1 MSKLGQI
8 KTPKEKYP
16 KVETSQS
23 SPKHINMIE
32 DIGSESE
39 IEPDKLEK
47 QFITAIGATNS
58 RPPLRNY
65 YTRPTP
71 VDMQLEENN
80 FSNPSSFNG
89 SSIYEWNLDGM
100 TNYQVITLLQ
110 HMLMAANS
118 ARNRNLG
125 ESETVIARYLIAGFT
140 GQLRGWWDF
149 YLTPTDQNNI
159 LNSIKIEP
167 NGNPILINEQPLS
180 DAVTTLVTAITKHF
194 IGNASTVLER
204 GRELLINLRCPTLT
218 HFRWYKDVFM
228 SKLYQRSD
236 AQQDFWKER
245 FIAGLPNLFSERVR
259 TRIRNKHNGALP
271 FSLYTFGE
279 LISEICAEGLVLC
292 NDIKLK
298 NQIKK
303 EHKSGRTE
311 LGQFCYQ
318 FGYDTLSVPNYG
330 TQEKVSKTRKSF
342 RKPKFSKKYRKEES
356 SKPFKRFSKRKSFPK
371 SKVICHKCGKPG
383 HYANKCYTKQKINE
397 LIIDEDLR
405 KQLNEILLNNRTNR
419 AWYRISFSTEQRA
432 QYKELFFQ
440 TLKAYKTYFHFFGW
454 FYSYCLDNN
463 IEIPEYMNPQKQI
476 NVFKRI
482 TREWYIWPTHEKQES
497 IHPPFNKFAMKGDMN
512 SNFLAAPL
520 KHIVDTSTSNHLNSV
535 TAGEIQSLAEQSNY
549 TNIIL
554 STIGEQTTRIEDTI
568 FQVKDVVS
576 DFYSKM
582 QPPKG
587 ISDNIFGTSPSFN
600 LASSSSSVVRNIEQP
615 LIKPSI
621 DLDSRFKLIF
631 EEPSGEF
638 LKELMSKLGQIKTPK
653 EKYPKVE
660 TSQSSPKHIN
670 MIGDIGSESEIE
682 PDKLEKQFI
691 TAIGATNSRPPLRN
705 YYTRPTPVD
714 MQLEEKNFSN
724 PLSFNGS
731 SIYEWNLDGM
741 TDYHV
746 ITLLQHM
753 LMAANSARNRN
764 LRESEAVIARYLI
777 AGFTGQLRGWW
788 DFYLTPTNQNNI
800 LNSIKIEPNGN
811 PILINKQPLSDAVT
825 TLVTA
830 ITKHFIGNASTVL
843 ERGRELLINLRC
855 PTLTHFRW
863 YKDVFMSK
871 LYQRSDAQ
879 QDFWKE
885 RFIAGLP
892 NLFSE
897 RVRTRIRNKHNG
909 ALPFSLYTFG
919 ELISVICA
927 EGLVLCNDIKLKNQ
941 LKKEHKSGRTE
952 LGQFC
957 YQFGYDT
964 LSVPNY
970 GTKEKVSKTRKPF
983 RKPKFSKKYR
993 KEESSKPFK
1002 RFSKRKSFPKTKVIC
1017 HKCGKPGHYANKCY
1031 TKQKIN
1037 ELIIDED
1044 LRKQLNEILLNPSD
1058 SEDNHSLELNNI
1070 DGDINSFCSS
1080 SNHSSDHEDT
1090 CHDCNSKTDY
1100 YKAILDING
1109 LSINVI
1115 TSEESIILDLLDKID
1130 DPEKKK
1136 QVIFKYLHG
1145 KQSPP
1150 TPNDSKQIPT
1160 IGNTFNFSTVMDRLQ
1175 TIELKGPTIQDLQG
1189 EILSL
1194 KRDVKTLSTRIS
1206 LLELHNIE
1214 EVKREEEEEEI
1225 YLNDNNNRLKIY
1237 PDIINDTKIPS
1248 PSKEQEILSIDRVV
1262 FQKWYVSIKIVIS
1275 KDFTFEGI
1283 ALIDSGADLNCIK
1296 EGLVPTKYCETTRQA
1311 LTTANNGRMKI
1322 NYKISESWVCND
1334 GICLKTHF
1342 IVVRGLSQSIIL
1354 GTPFLSLLNPMIV
1367 DDKGIH
1373 SKALDHDICFKFIN
1387 PPQEQ
1392 IIHSLKKEL
1401 IFRQNQICFLKED
1414 LKFQKINRS
1423 LDQEKERI
1431 RNFQR
1436 TIESEICA
1444 EVPNEF
1450 WHRKQHIINLPYE
1463 PDFNERD
1470 IPTKARPIQMSQELL
1485 NHCKK
1490 EIQDLL
1496 DKRLI
1501 RKNEIREKTQLQR
1514 FLGSLNYIADFYQ
1527 DLYKDTKVLYQRL
1540 QKNPQP
1546 WTIVHTQ
1553 AIRRIKLRA
1562 KTLPCLCLP
1571 LPEAFKI
1578 VETDASDIGYGGI
1591 LKQKVD
1597 GKMTPPRNSGYNAH
1611 AHCPDIIQIEDEEQ
1625 DLSPIE
1631 VANNYL
1637 TNGWAYPQ
1645 KASGKSRDYYEEIL
1659 RLTKSAVLTHNF
1671 EKPPRHSSRNIELPF
1686 QFSKVEILKFIT
1698 KKQWGIDPTRIR
1710 ELPPHFSPRHFNY
1723 FDYIDAWNHVLLYQ
1737 NPSHKHFWFIFFS
1750 RNFDGNFPNWIAN
1763 WWLNY
1768 GPDFEEWPS
1777 TQVTEAY
1784 QLYAPMVKGLPKLQ
1798 FMADFSIPWIL
1809 CWQYAIQK
1817 STNSSLEYPPTLVR
1831 QFGSKWWPK
1840 FDDSHCYIEAV
1851 TELFPTLKAAS
1862 TKWKSYPKT
1871 KSHALHCDAE
1881 FSKRK
1886 NEILCRLSKEKPFLN
1901 KRELLQVVTFEMLK
1915 MSEEDYNADSDNSA
1929 NSTKE
1934 SSSGKEGSDEPITD
1948 NMSTGPTIDNM
1959 LKINPDIINDTKI
1972 PSPSKEQEILSIDR
1986 VVFKKWKAL
1995 SLLSTPFLSLLN
2007 PMTVDDKGIH
2017 SKAYPSDFEDNHSL
2031 ELNNIDGDIN
2041 SSCSSS
2047 NHSSDHED
2055 TCHDCNCKTDYYK
2068 AILDINGLNRFYF
2081 STVMEKHKRK
2091 EETSYFDDSLL
2102 GMVETSLCNGPMY
2115 FNCYPNFSVSLSD
2128 PHIMDVLTL
2137 DIKTQR
2143 YNMRPQAQNLVL
2155 IYRIYYKA
2163 MSTICPAFKQIADPG
2178 KSVILFQSDPDK
2190 TNVMLPRR
2198 IKFNEL
2204 TPPEDWIIEN
2214 KATHR
2219 QVNPQNTQIDHIIET
2234 TEGDVKI
2241 RFSQPETSSQNY
2253 S

>member
-1 MSKLGQI
+1 MDISKDNQSFQLFSKSALEKHKQKFRYVHIGLVQIGITSLTKEGLDTHVWAALRDDRHLSFDDSLLGI
-8 KTPKEKYP
+8 
-16 KVETSQS
+16 VETSLCNGPMYFNCYPNFSVSLSDPHIMDVLTLDIKTQRYNMRPQAQNLVLIYRIYYKAMSTICPAFKQIADPGKYVILFQS
-23 SPKHINMIE
+23 NPDKTNVMLPRRIKFNELTPPEDWVIENKPTHRQVNPQNTQIDHMIE
-32 DIGSESE
+32 TPEGDVNIRFSQPETSSQNYKILHSGNSSQSARYSCSSIPSQNFQSCQNSEYHSIPPSRSSRDPKIIFQGIRNNNSSVPETMYTVETPSE
-39 IEPDKLEK
+39 MPSSSG
-47 QFITAIGATNS
+47 QNQN
-58 RPPLRNY
+58 NY
-65 YTRPTP
+65 
-71 VDMQLEENN
+71 
-80 FSNPSSFNG
+80 NPSVHDFDYNV
-89 SSIYEWNLDGM
+89 L
-100 TNYQVITLLQ
+100 VIEDFQIGHKKLNDEFYAK
-110 HMLMAANS
+110 H
-118 ARNRNLG
+118 NR
-125 ESETVIARYLIAGFT
+125 
-140 GQLRGWWDF
+140 
-149 YLTPTDQNNI
+149 
-159 LNSIKIEP
+159 
-167 NGNPILINEQPLS
+167 
-180 DAVTTLVTAITKHF
+180 TKH
-194 IGNASTVLER
+194 
-204 GRELLINLRCPTLT
+204 
-218 HFRWYKDVFM
+218 
-228 SKLYQRSD
+228 
-236 AQQDFWKER
+236 
-245 FIAGLPNLFSERVR
+245 
-259 TRIRNKHNGALP
+259 
-271 FSLYTFGE
+271 
-279 LISEICAEGLVLC
+279 
-292 NDIKLK
+292 
-298 NQIKK
+298 
-303 EHKSGRTE
+303 
-311 LGQFCYQ
+311 
-318 FGYDTLSVPNYG
+318 
-330 TQEKVSKTRKSF
+330 
-342 RKPKFSKKYRKEES
+342 
-356 SKPFKRFSKRKSFPK
+356 
-371 SKVICHKCGKPG
+371 
-383 HYANKCYTKQKINE
+383 
-397 LIIDEDLR
+397 
-405 KQLNEILLNNRTNR
+405 

-440 TLKAYKTYFHFFGW
+440 TLKAYKTYFPFFGW

-535 TAGEIQSLAEQSNY
+535 TAVKCNLQKALV
-549 TNIIL
+549 IISSAL
-554 STIGEQTTRIEDTI
+554 PLD
-568 FQVKDVVS
+568 
-576 DFYSKM
+576 
-582 QPPKG
+582 
-587 ISDNIFGTSPSFN
+587 
-600 LASSSSSVVRNIEQP
+600 LASSSSSVVKNIEQP

-621 DLDSRFKLIF
+621 DLDSRFKLNS
-631 EEPSGEF
+631 EEPSGKF

-724 PLSFNGS
+724 PSSFNGS

-741 TDYHV
+741 TDYQV

-764 LRESEAVIARYLI
+764 PGESEDVIARYLI

-788 DFYLTPTNQNNI
+788 DFYLTPTDQNNI

-811 PILINKQPLSDAVT
+811 PILINEQPLSDAVT

-843 ERGRELLINLRC
+843 ERGTELLINLRC

-863 YKDVFMSK
+863 YKGVFLSK

-909 ALPFSLYTFG
+909 ALPFSFYTFG
-919 ELISVICA
+919 ELISEIYA

-993 KEESSKPFK
+993 KEESSRPFK
-1002 RFSKRKSFPKTKVIC
+1002 RFSKRKSFSKSKVIC

-1058 SEDNHSLELNNI
+1058 SEDNQSLELNNI
-1070 DGDINSFCSS
+1070 DGDINSSCSS

-1090 CHDCNSKTDY
+1090 CHDYNSKTDY
-1100 YKAILDING
+1100 YKAILDMNG

-1150 TPNDSKQIPT
+1150 TPNDSRQIPT

-1175 TIELKGPTIQDLQG
+1175 TIEPKGPSIQDLQG

-1214 EVKREEEEEEI
+1214 EVRSEEEEEEI
-1225 YLNDNNNRLKIY
+1225 YLNDNNNRLKIN

-1296 EGLVPTKYCETTRQA
+1296 EGLVPTK
-1311 LTTANNGRMKI
+1311 
-1322 NYKISESWVCND
+1322 
-1334 GICLKTHF
+1334 
-1342 IVVRGLSQSIIL
+1342 
-1354 GTPFLSLLNPMIV
+1354 
-1367 DDKGIH
+1367 
-1373 SKALDHDICFKFIN
+1373 
-1387 PPQEQ
+1387 
-1392 IIHSLKKEL
+1392 
-1401 IFRQNQICFLKED
+1401 
-1414 LKFQKINRS
+1414 
-1423 LDQEKERI
+1423 
-1431 RNFQR
+1431 
-1436 TIESEICA
+1436 
-1444 EVPNEF
+1444 
-1450 WHRKQHIINLPYE
+1450 
-1463 PDFNERD
+1463 
-1470 IPTKARPIQMSQELL
+1470 
-1485 NHCKK
+1485 
-1490 EIQDLL
+1490 
-1496 DKRLI
+1496 
-1501 RKNEIREKTQLQR
+1501 
-1514 FLGSLNYIADFYQ
+1514 
-1527 DLYKDTKVLYQRL
+1527 
-1540 QKNPQP
+1540 
-1546 WTIVHTQ
+1546 
-1553 AIRRIKLRA
+1553 IKLRA

-1591 LKQKVD
+1591 LKQRID
-1597 GKMTPPRNSGYNAH
+1597 GKMTPPRTQKSGKGLLPRPNRYNLRKSIGSSSSQPSREAMLGKFENSGYNAH

-1645 KASGKSRDYYEEIL
+1645 KASDKSRDYYEEIL
-1659 RLTKSAVLTHNF
+1659 RLTKSAVFTHNF
-1671 EKPPRHSSRNIELPF
+1671 EKPPRHSSSNIELPF
-1686 QFSKVEILKFIT
+1686 QFSKIEILKFIT
-1698 KKQWGIDPTRIR
+1698 KRQWGIDPTRIR
-1710 ELPPHFSPRHFNY
+1710 ELPPHFSHRHYNY
-1723 FDYIDAWNHVLLYQ
+1723 FNYIDAWNHVLLYQ
-1737 NPSHKHFWFIFFS
+1737 NPSQKHSWFIFFS
-1750 RNFDGNFPNWIAN
+1750 RNFDGNFPNWINN

-1777 TQVTEAY
+1777 NQVTEAY
-1784 QLYAPMVKGLPKLQ
+1784 QLYAPMVKGLSKLQ
-1798 FMADFSIPWIL
+1798 FMVDFGIPWIL

-1817 STNSSLEYPPTLVR
+1817 STNSSLEYPPTLVQ

-1840 FDDSHCYIEAV
+1840 FDDSHCNIEAV
-1851 TELFPTLKAAS
+1851 AEIFPTLKAAS
-1862 TKWKSYPKT
+1862 
-1871 KSHALHCDAE
+1871 
-1881 FSKRK
+1881 
-1886 NEILCRLSKEKPFLN
+1886 
-1901 KRELLQVVTFEMLK
+1901 
-1915 MSEEDYNADSDNSA
+1915 
-1929 NSTKE
+1929 
-1934 SSSGKEGSDEPITD
+1934 
-1948 NMSTGPTIDNM
+1948 
-1959 LKINPDIINDTKI
+1959 
-1972 PSPSKEQEILSIDR
+1972 
-1986 VVFKKWKAL
+1986 
-1995 SLLSTPFLSLLN
+1995 
-2007 PMTVDDKGIH
+2007 
-2017 SKAYPSDFEDNHSL
+2017 
-2031 ELNNIDGDIN
+2031 
-2041 SSCSSS
+2041 
-2047 NHSSDHED
+2047 
-2055 TCHDCNCKTDYYK
+2055 
-2068 AILDINGLNRFYF
+2068 
-2081 STVMEKHKRK
+2081 
-2091 EETSYFDDSLL
+2091 
-2102 GMVETSLCNGPMY
+2102 
-2115 FNCYPNFSVSLSD
+2115 
-2128 PHIMDVLTL
+2128 
-2137 DIKTQR
+2137 IK
-2143 YNMRPQAQNLVL
+2143 
-2155 IYRIYYKA
+2155 
-2163 MSTICPAFKQIADPG
+2163 
-2178 KSVILFQSDPDK
+2178 
-2190 TNVMLPRR
+2190 
-2198 IKFNEL
+2198 
-2204 TPPEDWIIEN
+2204 
-2214 KATHR
+2214 
-2219 QVNPQNTQIDHIIET
+2219 
-2234 TEGDVKI
+2234 
-2241 RFSQPETSSQNY
+2241 
-2253 S
+2253 

>member
-1 MSKLGQI
+1 MDISKDSQSFQLFSKSALEKHKRKFRYVHIGLVHIGITSLTKEGLDTHVWAALRDDRHLSFDDSLLGMIETSLCNGPMYFNCYPNFSVSLSDPHIMDVLTLDI
-8 KTPKEKYP
+8 KTQRYNMRPQAQNLVLIYRIYYKAMSTICPAFKQIADPGKSVILFQSNPNKTNVMLPRRIKFNELTPPEDWIIENKATHRQVNPQNTQIDHIIETPEGDVKIRFSQPETSSQNYKILHSGSSSQSARYSCSSIPSQNFQSCQNSEYHSIPPSRSSRDPKIIFQGIRNNNSSVPETMYT
-16 KVETSQS
+16 VETPSEMPS
-23 SPKHINMIE
+23 SSGQNQNNYNQNNYNPSVHDFDYNVLVIE
-32 DIGSESE
+32 DFQIDHE
-39 IEPDKLEK
+39 KLNDE
-47 QFITAIGATNS
+47 
-58 RPPLRNY
+58 
-65 YTRPTP
+65 
-71 VDMQLEENN
+71 
-80 FSNPSSFNG
+80 
-89 SSIYEWNLDGM
+89 
-100 TNYQVITLLQ
+100 
-110 HMLMAANS
+110 
-118 ARNRNLG
+118 
-125 ESETVIARYLIAGFT
+125 
-140 GQLRGWWDF
+140 F
-149 YLTPTDQNNI
+149 Y
-159 LNSIKIEP
+159 
-167 NGNPILINEQPLS
+167 
-180 DAVTTLVTAITKHF
+180 AKH
-194 IGNASTVLER
+194 
-204 GRELLINLRCPTLT
+204 
-218 HFRWYKDVFM
+218 
-228 SKLYQRSD
+228 
-236 AQQDFWKER
+236 
-245 FIAGLPNLFSERVR
+245 
-259 TRIRNKHNGALP
+259 
-271 FSLYTFGE
+271 
-279 LISEICAEGLVLC
+279 
-292 NDIKLK
+292 
-298 NQIKK
+298 
-303 EHKSGRTE
+303 
-311 LGQFCYQ
+311 
-318 FGYDTLSVPNYG
+318 
-330 TQEKVSKTRKSF
+330 
-342 RKPKFSKKYRKEES
+342 
-356 SKPFKRFSKRKSFPK
+356 
-371 SKVICHKCGKPG
+371 
-383 HYANKCYTKQKINE
+383 
-397 LIIDEDLR
+397 
-405 KQLNEILLNNRTNR
+405 NRTNR

-432 QYKELFFQ
+432 QYRELFFQ
-440 TLKAYKTYFHFFGW
+440 TLKAYKTYFPFFGW

-463 IEIPEYMNPQKQI
+463 IEIPEYMNPQKQV

-482 TREWYIWPTHEKQES
+482 TREWYVWPTHEKQES

-600 LASSSSSVVRNIEQP
+600 LASSSSSVVKNIEQP

-621 DLDSRFKLIF
+621 DLDSRFKLNS

-638 LKELMSKLGQIKTPK
+638 LKELMSKLGQIKTPKEKTPK

-691 TAIGATNSRPPLRN
+691 SAIGATNSRPPLRN

-724 PLSFNGS
+724 PSSFNGS

-741 TDYHV
+741 TDYQV

-764 LRESEAVIARYLI
+764 LGESEAVIARYLI

-788 DFYLTPTNQNNI
+788 DFYLTSTDQNNI
-800 LNSIKIEPNGN
+800 LNSIKIESNGN
-811 PILINKQPLSDAVT
+811 PILINEQPLSDAVT

-863 YKDVFMSK
+863 YKDVFLSK

-909 ALPFSLYTFG
+909 ALPFFLYTFG
-919 ELISVICA
+919 ELISEICA

-1002 RFSKRKSFPKTKVIC
+1002 RSSKRKSFPKSKVIC

-1070 DGDINSFCSS
+1070 DGDINSSCSS

-1100 YKAILDING
+1100 YKAILDMNG

-1150 TPNDSKQIPT
+1150 TPNDSKQIRI

-1175 TIELKGPTIQDLQG
+1175 TIEPKGPTIQDLQG

-1214 EVKREEEEEEI
+1214 EVKSEEEEEI
-1225 YLNDNNNRLKIY
+1225 YLKV
-1237 PDIINDTKIPS
+1237 TKIPS
-1248 PSKEQEILSIDRVV
+1248 PSKEQEILSIDKVV

-1322 NYKISESWVCND
+1322 NYKISESWHNGLAVSAKK
-1334 GICLKTHF
+1334 ICLFQTKIRFLGHN
-1342 IVVRGLSQSIIL
+1342 IEKGSII
-1354 GTPFLSLLNPMIV
+1354 PIDRSVEFA
-1367 DDKGIH
+1367 
-1373 SKALDHDICFKFIN
+1373 SKF
-1387 PPQEQ
+1387 
-1392 IIHSLKKEL
+1392 
-1401 IFRQNQICFLKED
+1401 
-1414 LKFQKINRS
+1414 
-1423 LDQEKERI
+1423 
-1431 RNFQR
+1431 
-1436 TIESEICA
+1436 
-1444 EVPNEF
+1444 
-1450 WHRKQHIINLPYE
+1450 
-1463 PDFNERD
+1463 PD
-1470 IPTKARPIQMSQELL
+1470 
-1485 NHCKK
+1485 
-1490 EIQDLL
+1490 
-1496 DKRLI
+1496 
-1501 RKNEIREKTQLQR
+1501 EIREKTQLQR

-1597 GKMTPPRNSGYNAH
+1597 GK
-1611 AHCPDIIQIEDEEQ
+1611 EQ
-1625 DLSPIE
+1625 
-1631 VANNYL
+1631 
-1637 TNGWAYPQ
+1637 
-1645 KASGKSRDYYEEIL
+1645 
-1659 RLTKSAVLTHNF
+1659 
-1671 EKPPRHSSRNIELPF
+1671 
-1686 QFSKVEILKFIT
+1686 
-1698 KKQWGIDPTRIR
+1698 
-1710 ELPPHFSPRHFNY
+1710 
-1723 FDYIDAWNHVLLYQ
+1723 
-1737 NPSHKHFWFIFFS
+1737 
-1750 RNFDGNFPNWIAN
+1750 
-1763 WWLNY
+1763 
-1768 GPDFEEWPS
+1768 
-1777 TQVTEAY
+1777 
-1784 QLYAPMVKGLPKLQ
+1784 
-1798 FMADFSIPWIL
+1798 
-1809 CWQYAIQK
+1809 
-1817 STNSSLEYPPTLVR
+1817 LVR
-1831 QFGSKWWPK
+1831 FTSGHWNNAQQN
-1840 FDDSHCYIEAV
+1840 Y
-1851 TELFPTLKAAS
+1851 S
-1862 TKWKSYPKT
+1862 TIKK
-1871 KSHALHCDAE
+1871 
-1881 FSKRK
+1881 
-1886 NEILCRLSKEKPFLN
+1886 
-1901 KRELLQVVTFEMLK
+1901 
-1915 MSEEDYNADSDNSA
+1915 
-1929 NSTKE
+1929 
-1934 SSSGKEGSDEPITD
+1934 
-1948 NMSTGPTIDNM
+1948 
-1959 LKINPDIINDTKI
+1959 
-1972 PSPSKEQEILSIDR
+1972 EILSIVNCILKFEGDLLNQEFLLR
-1986 VVFKKWKAL
+1986 IDCKAAKDVL
-1995 SLLSTPFLSLLN
+1995 EKDVKNIASKQIFARWQALLSSF
-2007 PMTVDDKGIH
+2007 DFKIEFIKG
-2017 SKAYPSDFEDNHSL
+2017 EDNSL
-2031 ELNNIDGDIN
+2031 PD
-2041 SSCSSS
+2041 
-2047 NHSSDHED
+2047 
-2055 TCHDCNCKTDYYK
+2055 
-2068 AILDINGLNRFYF
+2068 F
-2081 STVMEKHKRK
+2081 
-2091 EETSYFDDSLL
+2091 
-2102 GMVETSLCNGPMY
+2102 
-2115 FNCYPNFSVSLSD
+2115 
-2128 PHIMDVLTL
+2128 LTREFL
-2137 DIKTQR
+2137 Q
-2143 YNMRPQAQNLVL
+2143 
-2155 IYRIYYKA
+2155 
-2163 MSTICPAFKQIADPG
+2163 G
-2178 KSVILFQSDPDK
+2178 K
-2190 TNVMLPRR
+2190 
-2198 IKFNEL
+2198 
-2204 TPPEDWIIEN
+2204 
-2214 KATHR
+2214 
-2219 QVNPQNTQIDHIIET
+2219 
-2234 TEGDVKI
+2234 
-2241 RFSQPETSSQNY
+2241 
-2253 S
+2253 

>member
-1 MSKLGQI
+1 MARLIRSLSTNVTKSHTSLSKNIHELNIESIEKDLNNWSIPKVNPSSLYVKQFEFKQTYSIKSVEQTMDISKDNQSFQLFSKSALEKHKRKFRYVHIGLVQIGITSLTKEGLDTHVWAALRDDRHLSFDDSLLGM
-8 KTPKEKYP
+8 
-16 KVETSQS
+16 VETSLCNGPMYFNCYPNFSVSLSDPHIMDVLTLDIKTQRYNMRPQAQNLVLIYRIYYKAMSTICPAFKQIADPGKSVILFQS
-23 SPKHINMIE
+23 NPDKTNVMLPRRIKFNELTSPEDWIIENKATHRQVNPQNTQIDHIIETPEGDVKIRFSQPETSSQNYKILHSGSSSQSARYSCSSIPSQNFQSCQNSEYHSIPPSRSSRDPKIIFQGIRNNNSSVPETMYTVETPSEMPSSSGQNQNNYNPSVHDFDYNVLVIE
-32 DIGSESE
+32 DFQI
-39 IEPDKLEK
+39 DHKKLNDE
-47 QFITAIGATNS
+47 
-58 RPPLRNY
+58 
-65 YTRPTP
+65 
-71 VDMQLEENN
+71 
-80 FSNPSSFNG
+80 
-89 SSIYEWNLDGM
+89 
-100 TNYQVITLLQ
+100 
-110 HMLMAANS
+110 
-118 ARNRNLG
+118 
-125 ESETVIARYLIAGFT
+125 
-140 GQLRGWWDF
+140 F
-149 YLTPTDQNNI
+149 Y
-159 LNSIKIEP
+159 
-167 NGNPILINEQPLS
+167 
-180 DAVTTLVTAITKHF
+180 AKH
-194 IGNASTVLER
+194 
-204 GRELLINLRCPTLT
+204 
-218 HFRWYKDVFM
+218 
-228 SKLYQRSD
+228 
-236 AQQDFWKER
+236 
-245 FIAGLPNLFSERVR
+245 
-259 TRIRNKHNGALP
+259 
-271 FSLYTFGE
+271 
-279 LISEICAEGLVLC
+279 
-292 NDIKLK
+292 
-298 NQIKK
+298 
-303 EHKSGRTE
+303 
-311 LGQFCYQ
+311 
-318 FGYDTLSVPNYG
+318 
-330 TQEKVSKTRKSF
+330 
-342 RKPKFSKKYRKEES
+342 
-356 SKPFKRFSKRKSFPK
+356 
-371 SKVICHKCGKPG
+371 
-383 HYANKCYTKQKINE
+383 
-397 LIIDEDLR
+397 
-405 KQLNEILLNNRTNR
+405 NRTNR

-440 TLKAYKTYFHFFGW
+440 TLKAYKTYFPFFGW

-587 ISDNIFGTSPSFN
+587 ISDNIFGTPPSFN

-621 DLDSRFKLIF
+621 DLDSRFKLNS

-724 PLSFNGS
+724 PSSFNGS

-741 TDYHV
+741 TDYQV

-764 LRESEAVIARYLI
+764 LGESEAVIARYLI

-788 DFYLTPTNQNNI
+788 DFYLTPTDQNNI

-811 PILINKQPLSDAVT
+811 PILINEQPLSDAVT

-863 YKDVFMSK
+863 YKDVFLSK

-885 RFIAGLP
+885 RFIVGLP

-919 ELISVICA
+919 ELISEICA

-952 LGQFC
+952 LRQFC

-970 GTKEKVSKTRKPF
+970 GTKEKVSKTRRPF

-993 KEESSKPFK
+993 KEESSRPFK
-1002 RFSKRKSFPKTKVIC
+1002 RSSKRKSFPKSKVIC

-1070 DGDINSFCSS
+1070 DGDINSSCSS

-1100 YKAILDING
+1100 YKAILDMNG

-1115 TSEESIILDLLDKID
+1115 TSEESIILDLLNKID

-1136 QVIFKYLHG
+1136 RVIFKYLHG

-1150 TPNDSKQIPT
+1150 TPNDSKQIPI

-1175 TIELKGPTIQDLQG
+1175 TIEPKGPTIQDLQG

-1214 EVKREEEEEEI
+1214 EVKSEEEEEI
-1225 YLNDNNNRLKIY
+1225 YLNDNNNRLKIN

-1354 GTPFLSLLNPMIV
+1354 GTHFLSLLNPMTV

-1387 PPQEQ
+1387 TPQEQ

-1401 IFRQNQICFLKED
+1401 IFRQNQICFLNED

-1423 LDQEKERI
+1423 
-1431 RNFQR
+1431 
-1436 TIESEICA
+1436 
-1444 EVPNEF
+1444 VEF
-1450 WHRKQHIINLPYE
+1450 ASKF
-1463 PDFNERD
+1463 PD
-1470 IPTKARPIQMSQELL
+1470 
-1485 NHCKK
+1485 
-1490 EIQDLL
+1490 
-1496 DKRLI
+1496 
-1501 RKNEIREKTQLQR
+1501 EIREKTQLQR

-1597 GKMTPPRNSGYNAH
+1597 GKMTPPRASSQKSGKGLLPRPNRYNLRKSIGSSSSQTNQEAMLGKFENSGYNAH

-1737 NPSHKHFWFIFFS
+1737 NPSHKHSWFIFFS

-1840 FDDSHCYIEAV
+1840 FDDSHCNIEAV

-1871 KSHALHCDAE
+1871 KSHALHCEAE

-1901 KRELLQVVTFEMLK
+1901 KKELLQVVTFEMLK

-1934 SSSGKEGSDEPITD
+1934 SSSGKEGSDEPVTD

-1959 LKINPDIINDTKI
+1959 TMGMSIVARILKF
-1972 PSPSKEQEILSIDR
+1972 
-1986 VVFKKWKAL
+1986 FKHC
-1995 SLLSTPFLSLLN
+1995 FL
-2007 PMTVDDKGIH
+2007 I
-2017 SKAYPSDFEDNHSL
+2017 
-2031 ELNNIDGDIN
+2031 
-2041 SSCSSS
+2041 
-2047 NHSSDHED
+2047 
-2055 TCHDCNCKTDYYK
+2055 
-2068 AILDINGLNRFYF
+2068 GL
-2081 STVMEKHKRK
+2081 
-2091 EETSYFDDSLL
+2091 
-2102 GMVETSLCNGPMY
+2102 
-2115 FNCYPNFSVSLSD
+2115 
-2128 PHIMDVLTL
+2128 
-2137 DIKTQR
+2137 
-2143 YNMRPQAQNLVL
+2143 
-2155 IYRIYYKA
+2155 
-2163 MSTICPAFKQIADPG
+2163 
-2178 KSVILFQSDPDK
+2178 
-2190 TNVMLPRR
+2190 
-2198 IKFNEL
+2198 
-2204 TPPEDWIIEN
+2204 
-2214 KATHR
+2214 
-2219 QVNPQNTQIDHIIET
+2219 
-2234 TEGDVKI
+2234 
-2241 RFSQPETSSQNY
+2241 
-2253 S
+2253 